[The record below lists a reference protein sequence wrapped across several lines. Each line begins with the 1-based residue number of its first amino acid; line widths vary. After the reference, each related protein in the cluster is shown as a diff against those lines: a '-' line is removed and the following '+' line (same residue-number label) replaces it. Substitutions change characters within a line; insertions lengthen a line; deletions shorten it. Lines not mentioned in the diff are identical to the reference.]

1 LLKPWTAGLTLT
13 LAAGAA
19 CADPLLTYPL
29 KVKGHTLRVE
39 VARSDE
45 EKTRGLMFR
54 KQLGADRGML
64 FVYETEGRWAM
75 WMKNTYVALSV
86 AFIDRDGRI
95 INIEDMAPLTEDSH
109 QAIGPAKYALEV
121 NRGWFRKRGIKPGD
135 RLQGIDQIPVR

>member
-1 LLKPWTAGLTLT
+1 MLKPWTAGLTLT

-109 QAIGPAKYALEV
+109 QAIGLAKYALEV
-121 NRGWFRKRGIKPGD
+121 NRGWFRKRGIRPGD
-135 RLQGIDQIPVR
+135 RLEGIDKIPVR